1 MHYELVTVIRPND
14 RIWMTQKSRIKEG
27 NQVLSISPSPNFQAM
42 LQKEAVQGINI
53 LDQVTQR
60 SHDPETFLF
69 FNQVPTAYCTEV
81 YMNEDRTISLI
92 TDGDE
97 IGKVS
102 LYPMTRRHVKEV
114 RYFYPDG
121 TIDFIEEYAADGKLF
136 STIYYC
142 NDQVQEIAFFND
154 QQQSILNY
162 YFYQGAINLVTIRD
176 TATLKVTQKFN
187 TTLDFIREQLALRLT
202 ENDTVGISYMGLELF
217 ALATSNSRNTLY
229 LEESPLDG

>member
-1 MHYELVTVIRPND
+1 MDDTKITNQRRKPSVVYLT
-14 RIWMTQKSRIKEG
+14 KSKF
-27 NQVLSISPSPNFQAM
+27 SSDAS
-42 LQKEAVQGINI
+42 KEAVQGINI

-142 NDQVQEIAFFND
+142 NDQVQEIAF
-154 QQQSILNY
+154 SM
-162 YFYQGAINLVTIRD
+162 
-176 TATLKVTQKFN
+176 
-187 TTLDFIREQLALRLT
+187 
-202 ENDTVGISYMGLELF
+202 ISSK
-217 ALATSNSRNTLY
+217 AS
-229 LEESPLDG
+229 

>member
-1 MHYELVTVIRPND
+1 MDDTKITNQRRKPSVVYLT
-14 RIWMTQKSRIKEG
+14 KSKFSSDASKRSG
-27 NQVLSISPSPNFQAM
+27 A
-42 LQKEAVQGINI
+42 GINI

-142 NDQVQEIAFFND
+142 NDQVQEIAF
-154 QQQSILNY
+154 SM
-162 YFYQGAINLVTIRD
+162 
-176 TATLKVTQKFN
+176 
-187 TTLDFIREQLALRLT
+187 
-202 ENDTVGISYMGLELF
+202 ISSK
-217 ALATSNSRNTLY
+217 AS
-229 LEESPLDG
+229 